1 MTSQRA
7 EISEKQDSSRVKWRP
22 HGHFPLGLWAKS
34 LHRVSGLASWICPD
48 RGLMLWD
55 RKSRREF
62 GKIEELEIKAETCM
76 PELFSL
82 IRKKH
87 RAGSPRNG
95 SWGSVLLYLSVDMTV
110 CVSCGHSDGYWK
122 L

>member
-1 MTSQRA
+1 
-7 EISEKQDSSRVKWRP
+7 
-22 HGHFPLGLWAKS
+22 
-34 LHRVSGLASWICPD
+34 
-48 RGLMLWD
+48 MLWD

-62 GKIEELEIKAETCM
+62 GQLEELEIKAETCM

-95 SWGSVLLYLSVDMTV
+95 AWGSDLLYLSIGMTV